1 MELVLELNTVLVAQS
16 ITTVFV
22 VTQGPL
28 VELVNN
34 HMDASLCILITL
46 CLKGS
51 ASSDVYSLK
60 F

>member
-22 VTQGPL
+22 VTEGPL

-34 HMDASLCILITL
+34 HIDASL
-46 CLKGS
+46 KQKK
-51 ASSDVYSLK
+51 AVYPNHSVP
-60 F
+60 